1 MIVDAVRA
9 PGLAA
14 AAVVVLLVLAGCTG
28 TGSST
33 TTGDGVPGDRR
44 HVVEPTAP
52 ATTCATVTAQVAMT
66 GREASPADE
75 AAPPDTGRL
84 QQALDRCAQRG
95 DGVVAVRLTA
105 GASSSSF
112 LSGPLTVRRGE
123 VLLLDPGTTLDASR
137 DAADYQAPGQ
147 PTCGTVARGGGSSGC
162 RPFITLR
169 GGDDGLASTR
179 AADGTQGRVDGR
191 GDLPVLGTTTSWWQL
206 AAAAKGSGEQQQVP
220 RLVESEDAD
229 DVVLHDVDLVDSPGF
244 NVSDEGGDGFTAWG
258 VRIDEPATARNTDGI
273 DPAGATD
280 VTITDSWI
288 ADGDDG
294 VAVKGG
300 SAPSSHI
307 TVSDDHFY
315 GTHGISLGSET
326 TAGISHVLVADDT
339 VSGTDPS
346 GTPSADS
353 AGIRIKSD
361 PKAGG
366 VVDDVVYRDVCV
378 AAVKAPIDVDP
389 RYGDPSGPSES
400 GAHVPWFTGIAVDGL
415 TAVGSPAGATSTLAG
430 YDDDHPLGLTLTGVS
445 VDAPHVVVAHAHVT
459 ASGTTFGGA
468 PLPGAAGAAVA
479 PSSSSSGAAPACT
492 FPAYPAL

>member
-1 MIVDAVRA
+1 MRLGAVRA

-14 AAVVVLLVLAGCTG
+14 AAVVVLLGLTGCTA

-52 ATTCATVTAQVAMT
+52 TTTCATVPAQVVMT
-66 GREASPADE
+66 GRTASAADE
-75 AAPPDTGRL
+75 AAPPDTARI
-84 QQALDRCAQRG
+84 QQALDRCAQEG
-95 DGVVAVRLTA
+95 GAVVAVRLVA
-105 GASSSSF
+105 GAGQHGSSSF
-112 LSGPLTVRRGE
+112 LSGPLTVHRGE
-123 VLLLDPGTTLDASR
+123 VLLLDPATTLYASR

-147 PTCGTVARGGGSSGC
+147 PTCGTVARSGGSSGC
-162 RPFITLR
+162 RPFIALR
-169 GGDDGLASTR
+169 GGDDGLESTR
-179 AADGTQGRVDGR
+179 AADGTRGRVDGR

-206 AAAAKGSGEQQQVP
+206 ATAAKGSGGQQQVP
-220 RLVESEDAD
+220 RLVESEHSD
-229 DVVLHDVDLVDSPGF
+229 DVVLHDVDLVDAPGS

-294 VAVKGG
+294 VAIKGG
-300 SAPSSHI
+300 SAPSSHT
-307 TVSDDHFY
+307 TVSNDHFY
-315 GTHGISLGSET
+315 GTHGISIGSET
-326 TAGISHVLVADDT
+326 TAGVSDVLVTDDT

-366 VVDDVVYRDVCV
+366 AVDDVVYRDVCV
-378 AAVKAPIDVDP
+378 AAVTAPIDVDP
-389 RYGDPSGPSES
+389 RYDDPSGPSES
-400 GAHVPWFTGIAVDGL
+400 GARVPWFTGITVDGL
-415 TAVGSPAGATSTLAG
+415 TAVRSPPGATSTLDG
-430 YDDDHPLGLTLTGVS
+430 YDDDHPLDLTLAGVS
-445 VDAPHVVVAHAHVT
+445 VDAPHVLVAHAHVT
-459 ASGTTFGGA
+459 ASGATFGGA
-468 PLPGAAGAAVA
+468 PLPGAAAA
-479 PSSSSSGAAPACT
+479 PSAGAAPACT